1 MYGNIVKT
9 DTTWKFKAENYVSF
23 YENNWTQICSLVF
36 GLVMLDGNNKI
47 RHSGDVIC
55 LSVKSSLHA
64 RPFT

>member
-36 GLVMLDGNNKI
+36 GLVMLD
-47 RHSGDVIC
+47 
-55 LSVKSSLHA
+55 
-64 RPFT
+64 